1 MAEFDRLDHAISH
14 IGEIVRE
21 QQDVARAPDVAEIGL
36 LESVIRGAVDLV
48 RPSFGRHGV
57 ALTLNELPDVRG
69 CFHRTRLQQVLVNL
83 LTNAGQA
90 VRHLPPEQRQVLL
103 SADKQ
108 GDQITITVQDQGMGF
123 DSANREKLFR
133 QGFTTRQDGHGVGL
147 HYCAITM
154 GQLNGSIDAESAGPG
169 LGATFRISFPIN
181 RELPRAAA

>member
-1 MAEFDRLDHAISH
+1 
-14 IGEIVRE
+14 
-21 QQDVARAPDVAEIGL
+21 
-36 LESVIRGAVDLV
+36 
-48 RPSFGRHGV
+48 
-57 ALTLNELPDVRG
+57 LNELPDVRG